1 MENVCQQNGLLIE
14 KNGVIHVPF
23 VVKGQ
28 LVLPPQMT
36 RADVEAAFA
45 AAPDK
50 AHYFAL
56 ENAQLIREPII
67 ERGTMQRTT
76 EYQYQVLPRLNPFEL
91 IENDTIKLANGPYA
105 IPVESILDFLKAV
118 SDELQDNEATTER
131 VLDLTR
137 RVSDHPDLY
146 LNGAFAGLKHGLN
159 VNAATLIIDREL
171 SIWQIPGRRFL
182 EGWVDVLIHEIPAEV
197 LPGLTPLLAQMLS
210 GISLPESTAPAF
222 IRAMPTRQL
231 HITAGNAPEVPWIS
245 ALRLILSKSVGT
257 IKLPFGAT
265 LSGALLALAMLAAV
279 PNHPLTRNLS
289 IVYWP
294 GGDESIENV
303 LFAPGGFDRIVVWG
317 SPEAVSSIRAR
328 TPFTRTICFNPRYG
342 VSLIGREA
350 FAGDLEAVAFAAATD
365 VMIYSQKACTSS
377 QVQYVEGTETQVK
390 SYARSL
396 AEILHRWDELAPPFV
411 PPEVR
416 GQVKRMKRGKY
427 LGADW
432 LLNTAEG
439 EFTSGVVCMD
449 SEFDILDHPMSRL
462 VVVRRM
468 ASLMDAL
475 SYLHSGVSTVGVYP
489 ETQRL
494 RLRDFIAARGVSNI
508 LPLGQ
513 CERIFPAAPHD
524 GMIVLAELVDWKN
537 G

>member
-1 MENVCQQNGLLIE
+1 
-14 KNGVIHVPF
+14 
-23 VVKGQ
+23 
-28 LVLPPQMT
+28 
-36 RADVEAAFA
+36 
-45 AAPDK
+45 
-50 AHYFAL
+50 
-56 ENAQLIREPII
+56 
-67 ERGTMQRTT
+67 
-76 EYQYQVLPRLNPFEL
+76 
-91 IENDTIKLANGPYA
+91 
-105 IPVESILDFLKAV
+105 
-118 SDELQDNEATTER
+118 
-131 VLDLTR
+131 
-137 RVSDHPDLY
+137 
-146 LNGAFAGLKHGLN
+146 
-159 VNAATLIIDREL
+159 
-171 SIWQIPGRRFL
+171 
-182 EGWVDVLIHEIPAEV
+182 
-197 LPGLTPLLAQMLS
+197 MLS
-210 GISLPESTAPAF
+210 GISLPESTAPAL

-231 HITAGNAPEVPWIS
+231 HVTAGNAPEVPWIS

-265 LSGALLALAMLAAV
+265 LSGALLALVMLAAV
-279 PNHPLTRNLS
+279 PDHPLTRNLS
-289 IVYWP
+289 IVYWQ

-317 SPEAVSSIRAR
+317 SPEAVASIRAR

-350 FAGDLEAVAFAAATD
+350 FAGDLEGVAFAAATD

-390 SYARSL
+390 AYARCL

-432 LLNTAEG
+432 LLNTEEG

-468 ASLMDAL
+468 ESLMDAL

-494 RLRDFIAARGVSNI
+494 QLRDFIAARGVSNI